1 VLTAADAVELRPA
14 TPEDEA
20 FLRALDAATQP
31 AGLPPQLVDLQFSAR
46 RQARA
51 QLVPA
56 ARHEVVLRGGRP
68 VGEQAVQETGAQV
81 HLVDLALLPAER
93 GQGVGARLLA
103 DLQRRAG
110 SRPVRLSV
118 LAGSPARRLYE
129 RAGFRV
135 TGTDGAHEHMEWTR
149 PAAADEVGA

>member
-1 VLTAADAVELRPA
+1 VLTAVELRPA
-14 TPEDEA
+14 TPADEP
-20 FLRALDAATQP
+20 FLRTLDAAGQP
-31 AGLPPQLVDLQFSAR
+31 AGLPPELVDLQFRAR

-51 QLVPA
+51 QLVPLP
-56 ARHEVVLRGGRP
+56 RHEVVLRAGRP
-68 VGEQAVQETGAQV
+68 VGEQVVQETGAQV
-81 HLVDLALLPAER
+81 HLVDVALLPGER

-135 TGTDGAHEHMEWTR
+135 TGADGAHEHMEWTR
-149 PAAADEVGA
+149 PRAAEEVGA